1 LSSGL
6 DSTTITAL
14 AAETSSSLRTVTLG
28 FEEFR
33 GTPNDETPLAEQ
45 VAAQYGAR
53 HQTVWVN
60 KQDFRDNFARV
71 MSAMDQPSCDG
82 INSFFISH
90 AASQAGLKVAL
101 SGLGGDELFG
111 SYPSFRDVP
120 RIVGAL
126 GVGRLAP
133 VLGRA
138 FRCVSAPVLRRL
150 TSPKYAGLL
159 EYGGT
164 YGGAYL
170 LRRGMFMPWE
180 LPDLLD
186 PEMV

>member
-1 LSSGL
+1 
-6 DSTTITAL
+6 
-14 AAETSSSLRTVTLG
+14 
-28 FEEFR
+28 
-33 GTPNDETPLAEQ
+33 
-45 VAAQYGAR
+45 
-53 HQTVWVN
+53 
-60 KQDFRDNFARV
+60 
-71 MSAMDQPSCDG
+71 
-82 INSFFISH
+82 
-90 AASQAGLKVAL
+90 
-101 SGLGGDELFG
+101 

-138 FRCVSAPVLRRL
+138 FRYVSAPVLRRL

-170 LRRGMFMPWE
+170 LRRGLFMPWE

-186 PEMV
+186 GEMVRQGWEELQTLLRLEQTTQGIGNAHLKITALEIAWYMRNQLLRDADWA